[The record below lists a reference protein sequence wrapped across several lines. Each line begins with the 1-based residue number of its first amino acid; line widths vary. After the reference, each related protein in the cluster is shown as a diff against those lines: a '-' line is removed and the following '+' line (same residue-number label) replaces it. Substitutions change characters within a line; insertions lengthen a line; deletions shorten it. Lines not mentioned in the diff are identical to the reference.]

1 MSWTTDTAYKNV
13 RPNEKVSVD
22 WGIINQKA
30 IAGQNNVFA
39 LYLDLNT
46 GVVFAYPAQ
55 SRGLARPSLLAY
67 IQRYGPPE
75 TIVSDNAREF
85 TGGEFAEI
93 CKKHSITQERS
104 APYNPNQNPVEHY
117 MEIISSRT
125 RSLLSISG
133 LEPSTYWEVALEH
146 AVNLQLRMAYQADA
160 LRLNLPMVSHQMLST
175 FESSVA
181 KPWHI
186 VRRTKEQS
194 FNLK

>member
-1 MSWTTDTAYKNV
+1 VRKQNNAHARDYTDLNNLALSWMAGTDYKNV

-22 WGIINQKA
+22 WGRIINQKA

-46 GVVFAYPAQ
+46 GLVFAYPAQ
-55 SRGLARPSLLAY
+55 SRGLAGPSLLAY

-75 TIVSDNAREF
+75 TIISDNAREF

-117 MEIISSRT
+117 MENDNILSNTLSPVHLGSRT
-125 RSLLSISG
+125 
-133 LEPSTYWEVALEH
+133 
-146 AVNLQLRMAYQADA
+146 
-160 LRLNLPMVSHQMLST
+160 LNLL
-175 FESSVA
+175 ESGVRTRC
-181 KPWHI
+181 KPTTENGLTRQVHSI
-186 VRRTKEQS
+186 
-194 FNLK
+194 